1 MGQTLLVCKYVLR
14 EKFDHETYSGKND
27 ILALVVS
34 GSFQVDDGSGMQV
47 VKPMEAV
54 CFREGKTYHR
64 KVLEPVALY
73 LFRYP
78 GGSNILPSGKLTFQ
92 DTQRIAS
99 TVRLLQSVDASDAD
113 GTEFRQALFNDII
126 NQYRLENP
134 RQLPP
139 LAQRDPVISAAVAK
153 IDENLHKK
161 LHLPALAEAAF
172 LSYVQFSRRFK
183 AAMGMTVQTYISEM
197 RLKKAKQLL
206 SDSDISIKEIARSCG
221 FANEYYFSNFF
232 KAHQNT
238 SPTEFRTLTKTT
250 EKL

>member
-14 EKFDHETYSGKND
+14 EKFDHEVYSGKND

-34 GSFQVDDGSGMQV
+34 GSFQVDDGSGVQV
-47 VKPMEAV
+47 VKPLEAV
-54 CFREGKTYHR
+54 CFKEGITYHR
-64 KVLEPVALY
+64 QVLEPVVLY

-78 GGSNILPSGKLTFQ
+78 GNNDILPSGKLTFQ
-92 DTQRIAS
+92 DTQRIVS
-99 TVRLLQSVDASDAD
+99 TIRLLQMADASDMD
-113 GTEFRQALFNDII
+113 GTEYRQALFNDII
-126 NQYRLENP
+126 NLYRLENP

-153 IDENLHKK
+153 INENLHKK
-161 LHLPALAEAAF
+161 LHLPSLAEASF

-183 AAMGMTVQTYISEM
+183 AAMGMTVQSYLSEM

-206 SDSDISIKEIARSCG
+206 SDSDMPIKEIARSCG

-232 KAHQNT
+232 KEHQNT
-238 SPTEFRTLTKTT
+238 SPTDYRILTKST

>member
-14 EKFDHETYSGKND
+14 EKFDYETYSGKND

-34 GSFQVDDGSGMQV
+34 GSFQVDDGSGMQT
-47 VKPMEAV
+47 VKPLEAV
-54 CFREGKTYHR
+54 CFREGRSYQR
-64 KVLEPVALY
+64 KVLSPVELY

-78 GGSNILPSGKLTFQ
+78 GGSNILPSGRVTFR

-99 TVRLLQSVDASDAD
+99 TIRLLQSVDASDGD
-113 GTEFRQALFNDII
+113 GTELRQALFNDIL

-134 RQLPP
+134 QHLPP
-139 LAQRDPVISAAVAK
+139 LAQRDPVISAAVAR
-153 IDENLHKK
+153 IDENFHKK
-161 LHLPALAEAAF
+161 LHLPALAESAF

-183 AAMGMTVQTYISEM
+183 AAMGMSVQSYISEK

-206 SDSDISIKEIARSCG
+206 AESDISIKEIARSCG

-232 KAHQNT
+232 KSHQNT

>member
-14 EKFDHETYSGKND
+14 ERFDHERYCGKND

-34 GSFQVDDGSGMQV
+34 GSFQVDDGNGMQI
-47 VKPMEAV
+47 VKPLEAA
-54 CFREGKTYHR
+54 CFQEGKTYQR
-64 KVLEPVALY
+64 KVLEPVELY

-78 GGSNILPSGKLTFQ
+78 GGSNILPSGKLAFQ

-99 TVRLLQSVDASDAD
+99 TVRLLQSAEQFHAD
-113 GTEFRQALFNDII
+113 GTEFRQALFNDIL

-139 LAQRDPVISAAVAK
+139 LAQRDPVISEAVAK
-153 IDENLHKK
+153 INENLHKK
-161 LHLPALAEAAF
+161 IHLPALAEASF

-183 AAMGMTVQTYISEM
+183 AAMGMTVQSYISEM

-206 SDSDISIKEIARSCG
+206 SDSDMPIKEIARSCG

-232 KAHQNT
+232 KEHQNI
-238 SPTEFRTLTKTT
+238 SPTDFRNLAKST